1 MTGSTLGK
9 RPGGESR
16 VKTSN
21 TQWEEPAP
29 PPANKPDALGIPDN
43 QNGPCTF
50 CRATKAARGKN
61 VRINGHTHVT
71 ISLLRGVSG
80 KGWVDSRCQYKRR
93 RTRYCP
99 LSYMQE
105 NMDCLMNNPRSPLVI
120 LVQRHSER
128 PFFLEHASS
137 ERL

>member
-80 KGWVDSRCQYKRR
+80 KSWVDSRCQYERC
-93 RTRYCP
+93 RTRYRR

-105 NMDCLMNNPRSPLVI
+105 NMNCVMNDAPSSLVI
-120 LVQRHSER
+120 LVQEHSEIL
-128 PFFLEHASS
+128 FF
-137 ERL
+137 